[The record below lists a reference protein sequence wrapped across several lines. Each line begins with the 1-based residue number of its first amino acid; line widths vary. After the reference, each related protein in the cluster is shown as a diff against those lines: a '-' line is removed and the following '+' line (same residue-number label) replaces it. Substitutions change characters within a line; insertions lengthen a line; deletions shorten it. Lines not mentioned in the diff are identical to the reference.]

1 MTMLKIENQRYQREN
16 YTLTTQVEKQQK
28 ILR

>member
-16 YTLTTQVEKQQK
+16 YTLATQVEKQQK